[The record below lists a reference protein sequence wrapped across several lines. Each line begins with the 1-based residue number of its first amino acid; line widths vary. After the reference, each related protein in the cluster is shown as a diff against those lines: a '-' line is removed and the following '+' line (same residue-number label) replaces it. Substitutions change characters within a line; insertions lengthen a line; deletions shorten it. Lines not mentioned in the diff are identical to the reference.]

1 MINKLKERG
10 DMMDKTKL
18 KRNTYSFILGLT
30 IGNAALIGYRKY
42 ESENKLGMEF
52 AIVNWNI
59 LLDNDEKIDKYLGRK
74 VSFSDVKNTVTNNTN
89 LDKNDK
95 KRILRIVNNL
105 EKKVPYID
113 LRCFNLNCKNLRI
126 VRQEIK
132 EKGVSGLYNIHDN
145 KITLGNGSM
154 SVFNHEILHLL
165 NNMDLEIDGKR
176 IIKNYNCN
184 MDDLYYQVEAFTEW
198 LNSYV
203 FEYPVSSYQTEV
215 SNLNIMKKIL
225 NISDAD
231 LINIFINKNY
241 NDFSYLIYDKNKKFT
256 QVNEI
261 LEKNKKDMTNLN
273 DWQIKK
279 ITDIYLDTYIKING
293 SQVSDRL
300 YQFIDCLCK
309 NYVLN
314 CNNTYDE
321 QIKFRN
327 NVVKRIAEKLEVQ
340 NPIIYGYLGD
350 KEEYVDID
358 NLYLVCSKKEND
370 NNSYFL
376 AEKYKDED
384 NNEILTTNLQK
395 IYLNLR
401 AYDCNHE
408 KTDYRISINQVG
420 EEEQFYISDYIPV
433 KYLLCGNIETNI
445 NELITN
451 YENDKQQ
458 SKVKRHSR

>member
-1 MINKLKERG
+1 MGI
-10 DMMDKTKL
+10 
-18 KRNTYSFILGLT
+18 
-30 IGNAALIGYRKY
+30 
-42 ESENKLGMEF
+42 EF
-52 AIVNWNI
+52 AIDSRNV
-59 LLDNDEKIDKYLGRK
+59 LLDNDEKIDKYLGEK
-74 VSFSDVKNTVTNNTN
+74 VNFSDVKTTIINNTN

-95 KRILRIVNNL
+95 KRIIRIVNNL

-132 EKGVSGLYNIHDN
+132 EKGVSGLYNIHEN
-145 KITLGNGSM
+145 KITLENGSTN
-154 SVFNHEILHLL
+154 VFNHEILHLL
-165 NNMDLEIDGKR
+165 NNMDLEINRKR

-184 MDDLYYQVEAFTEW
+184 RKDLYYQVEAFTEW

-203 FEYPVSSYQTEV
+203 FEYPVSSYKTEV
-215 SNLNIMKKIL
+215 ENLNIMKKIL

-231 LINIFINKNY
+231 LIKIFINKNY
-241 NDFSYLIYDKNKKFT
+241 KSFAGLLTVKNKEFT
-256 QVNEI
+256 KVNEI
-261 LEKNKKDMTNLN
+261 LEKNKKDMTSLN

-279 ITDIYLDTYIKING
+279 MTDICLDTYVKING
-293 SQVSDRL
+293 LQVSDKL

-314 CNNTYDE
+314 CNSTYDE

-327 NVVKRIAEKLEVQ
+327 NIIKKISEKLGVK
-340 NPIIYGYLGD
+340 NPIIYDYFGD
-350 KEEYVDID
+350 QEEYIDID
-358 NLYLVCSKKEND
+358 NLYLVCSKDEND

-384 NNEILTTNLQK
+384 DNEILTTNLQK

-401 AYDCNHE
+401 TYDYNYK
-408 KTDYRISINQVG
+408 KTNYRISINQLG
-420 EEEQFYISDYIPV
+420 EEEQFYICDYISV
-433 KYLLCGNIETNI
+433 KHLLCGNIETNI
-445 NELITN
+445 NELIIN

-458 SKVKRHSR
+458 PKVKKYSR